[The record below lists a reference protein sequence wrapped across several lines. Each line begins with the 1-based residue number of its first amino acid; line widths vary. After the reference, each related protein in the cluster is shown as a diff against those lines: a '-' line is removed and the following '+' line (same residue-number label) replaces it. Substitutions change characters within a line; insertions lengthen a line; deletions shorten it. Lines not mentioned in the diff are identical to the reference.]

1 MDSFTRAGLTFDVVD
16 HAPAGTAGQ
25 DAADAPTVV
34 ALHGFPQS
42 ASVFDAVAGRL
53 TAAGVRV
60 LAPDQR
66 GYSPRAR
73 PPGRRPYV
81 VPELVADVVALL
93 DAAGVERAH
102 LVGHDWGGTVAWTFA
117 GRHPDR
123 TLSVTSLTTP
133 HPAAMAAALRR
144 PAQARRSSYM
154 LAFQVPRLPEARL
167 LARGG
172 ARLRR
177 SLERAG
183 LAPDDAQR
191 WTTRML
197 EPGALTAGLA
207 WYRAIPLARGRGA
220 GRTRVPT
227 TFVTGRRDPFVAH
240 DAAERTAGFVLGP
253 YRHVELDADHW
264 LPEHRPDDVAA
275 AVLAHL
281 R

>member
-1 MDSFTRAGLTFDVVD
+1 MDSFTRAGLTFDVLD
-16 HAPAGTAGQ
+16 HAPAATGP
-25 DAADAPTVV
+25 DAPTVV
-34 ALHGFPQS
+34 ALHGFPQG
-42 ASVFDAVAGRL
+42 AAAFDAVAARL

-73 PPGRRPYV
+73 PAGRRPYV
-81 VPELVADVVALL
+81 MTELVADVVALL

-102 LVGHDWGGTVAWTFA
+102 LLGHDWGGTVAWTFA
-117 GRHPDR
+117 GRHPER
-123 TLSVTSLTTP
+123 TLSATVLTTP

-183 LAPDDAQR
+183 LTPEEAQA

-207 WYRAIPLARGRGA
+207 WYRAIPLTRGRGA
-220 GRTRVPT
+220 GRTRVPA
-227 TFVTGRRDPFVAH
+227 TFVTGRRDPFVAPEAVEGT
-240 DAAERTAGFVLGP
+240 AAFVLGP
-253 YRHVELDADHW
+253 YRHVALDADHW
-264 LPEHRPDDVAA
+264 LPEHRPDDVAD